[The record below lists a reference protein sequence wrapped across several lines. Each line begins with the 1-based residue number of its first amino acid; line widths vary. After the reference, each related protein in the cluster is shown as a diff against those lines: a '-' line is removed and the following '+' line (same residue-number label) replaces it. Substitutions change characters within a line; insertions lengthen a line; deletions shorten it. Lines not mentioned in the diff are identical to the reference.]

1 MSETKV
7 EKIRFERLKLVC
19 RKALEQLIKKSLSPE
34 QFKLCF
40 PTIAGTDEGIR
51 SLDLARSQMIGFWH
65 ENTLKEF
72 DLIFQERNIDTKLN
86 ELDEIIQTAQ
96 RREQSQL
103 ELPAQ
108 IDKLTP
114 TELIN
119 STLLDGS
126 ESSLENL
133 SMIYNQ
139 LCIDNKEMYTELQK
153 LSIESDDLKT
163 DINNLLETLRKE
175 VEVIDS
181 RKDKLNLDELIEKL
195 GQ

>member
-19 RKALEQLIKKSLSPE
+19 RKALEQSIKKSLSPE

-96 RREQSQL
+96 RREQSQS

-163 DINNLLETLRKE
+163 DINNSLETLRKE

>member
-1 MSETKV
+1 
-7 EKIRFERLKLVC
+7 
-19 RKALEQLIKKSLSPE
+19 
-34 QFKLCF
+34 
-40 PTIAGTDEGIR
+40 
-51 SLDLARSQMIGFWH
+51 MIGFWH

>member
-19 RKALEQLIKKSLSPE
+19 RKALEQSIKKSLSPE

-96 RREQSQL
+96 RREQSQS

-114 TELIN
+114 TELIH

-133 SMIYNQ
+133 SMIYSQ

-163 DINNLLETLRKE
+163 DINNSLETLRKE